1 MGYFILIILF
11 GVSVLN
17 PICNIVMQEP
27 NTDERNAVHESI
39 FTVTGTITKV
49 TTINLGKTIF
59 SKRLAM
65 HLYLKTQDT
74 NEELKF
80 IRNPARESDKLLEVG
95 QRVSITAKKNES
107 SEYSDIVYIDW
118 NAMGESIFTTTGTI
132 TKFTKGNY
140 SKTSRVDRFVV
151 HLHLKTQDTNE
162 ELKFV
167 SKPASKAETQLQ
179 QGQRISITAKKNES
193 SEYSDIIYIEPL

>member
-1 MGYFILIILF
+1 M
-11 GVSVLN
+11 LN

-27 NTDERNAVHESI
+27 NTDERNVVQESI

-118 NAMGESIFTTTGTI
+118 NAMGES
-132 TKFTKGNY
+132 
-140 SKTSRVDRFVV
+140 
-151 HLHLKTQDTNE
+151 
-162 ELKFV
+162 
-167 SKPASKAETQLQ
+167 
-179 QGQRISITAKKNES
+179 
-193 SEYSDIIYIEPL
+193 

>member
-1 MGYFILIILF
+1 
-11 GVSVLN
+11 
-17 PICNIVMQEP
+17 
-27 NTDERNAVHESI
+27 
-39 FTVTGTITKV
+39 
-49 TTINLGKTIF
+49 
-59 SKRLAM
+59 M